1 MESLLNLQETAEIC
15 RVSVPTLRLWTYRGK
30 LPVVKLG
37 RKCLFRRVDLEN
49 FIAQHTGAVTDKVR
63 PQA

>member
-1 MESLLNLQETAEIC
+1 MESLLNLRETAEIC

-37 RKCLFRRVDLEN
+37 RKCLFRRSDLET
-49 FIAQHTGAVTDKVR
+49 FIARSTSPTTEI
-63 PQA
+63 QAQA